1 MRIKVLSGTIV
12 DGKRVEAG
20 KTVDASDSAAYFLL
34 AIGKAE
40 EAAPPKTR
48 TPEDGQPMTTRKAS
62 ATVKKGK
69 K

>member
-1 MRIKVLSGTIV
+1 MRIKILSGTIV
-12 DGKRVEAG
+12 GGKRVEAG
-20 KTVDASDSAAYFLL
+20 KTVDASNADAYYLM

-40 EAAPPKTR
+40 EAAQPKTR
-48 TPEDGQPMTTRKAS
+48 TAEDGQPMTTRKAS